1 MFVALVPVLLC
12 AVCLVRIGAAQYS
25 SDQCNWRGSGLTH
38 ESHVRDVE
46 QVYLRCGE
54 GSLEWLYPT
63 GAIIINLRPN
73 TEPPGGVT
81 SRLLACLR
89 PRANSSG
96 ASVYVERAGRL
107 RLLLSQEEQAAGRVR
122 CFPLQEGALFVEA
135 AAPSDIGRRVTAFQY
150 ELVKS
155 EDVARGESH
164 LPPASCRP
172 CTDEEILMAVCTSDF
187 VVRGS
192 MQSIEEDDGEEQAMV
207 VVSCSRVYRQ
217 KRSVFVFAGER
228 GHGPWTG
235 RMKIPRKCGM
245 RAGQEVWQE
254 EEFLF
259 TGAVRL
265 GEAWLGCAPR
275 YKDFLQV
282 YQAARQAGSNPC
294 HIDTD

>member
-1 MFVALVPVLLC
+1 MRMFSTLLSLLLS
-12 AVCLVRIGAAQYS
+12 AVCLVRSGAQYS

-38 ESHVRDVE
+38 ESHSRDVE

-63 GAIIINLRPN
+63 GAIIVNLRPN
-73 TEPPGGVT
+73 MDPSGRA
-81 SRLLACLR
+81 SSNLHACLR
-89 PRANSSG
+89 PRADSSG

-122 CFPLQEGALFVEA
+122 CFWLQEGALFVEA
-135 AAPSDIGRRVTAFQY
+135 AAHRDIGRRVTAFQY
-150 ELVKS
+150 ELVS
-155 EDVARGESH
+155 AGD
-164 LPPASCRP
+164 
-172 CTDEEILMAVCTSDF
+172 
-187 VVRGS
+187 VVRVVKGS
-192 MQSIEEDDGEEQAMV
+192 MQSIEEYNDEEQATV

-217 KRSVFVFAGER
+217 KRRVFLFAGGR
-228 GHGPWTG
+228 GYGRWTG
-235 RMKIPRKCGM
+235 RMKIPRECGM
-245 RAGQEVWQE
+245 QMGQGAWQE

-282 YQAARQAGSNPC
+282 YQASLKAGSNPC
-294 HIDTD
+294 HIE